1 MNQLPDII
9 LIDFCEWLKQQI
21 EIKHT
26 VGSISFIFKER
37 NVKLLEHCAKLYLD
51 SYENDELQ
59 NKNKASAIVPK
70 INASEMIECLI
81 EMFSREPS
89 KEDMLLDDNN
99 NPCQNN
105 AHINPDLTVEA
116 EFLEW
121 LISKYE
127 QPINLENLSIR
138 EFNRLANYFRVECQ
152 KNENDIHK
160 LIFSFKYTHQYVL
173 ADKFLGNIQQKTLN
187 IAKEFGY
194 VWGRGY
200 NRSAKFRCL
209 IIPNKKDGLAF
220 IDAFENSW
228 EHLHNTSGDYLNIL
242 FSKADY
248 TKSSSQALNQI
259 HYIYDDLKKLDPA
272 VIIWDE
278 KIVTA
283 QRICISNLDVN
294 KLSMVIECIINE
306 IRDNKNLDRIV
317 AVTNALI
324 RKIHQTNHK

>member
-1 MNQLPDII
+1 MNQIPDII

-21 EIKHT
+21 ETKHT

-37 NVKLLEHCAKLYLD
+37 NVRLLEHCAKLYLD
-51 SYENDELQ
+51 SYENNELQ
-59 NKNKASAIVPK
+59 NKNKASAIVPN
-70 INASEMIECLI
+70 INASEMIEYLI
-81 EMFSREPS
+81 EMFSRKPS
-89 KEDMLLDDNN
+89 KEDILIEGNN
-99 NPCQNN
+99 ISDHNN
-105 AHINPDLTVEA
+105 AQNKPDLTVEA

-187 IAKEFGY
+187 IAKEFRY

-220 IDAFENSW
+220 IDAFENSL

-242 FSKADY
+242 FNKAD
-248 TKSSSQALNQI
+248 TLNPV
-259 HYIYDDLKKLDPA
+259 H
-272 VIIWDE
+272 
-278 KIVTA
+278 
-283 QRICISNLDVN
+283 R
-294 KLSMVIECIINE
+294 
-306 IRDNKNLDRIV
+306 
-317 AVTNALI
+317 
-324 RKIHQTNHK
+324 H